1 MTSAAALDWITR
13 MLWVSLEVAGLPML
27 ILIAVAFVVSVL
39 QAATQVNDAA
49 VGFAPKLVAIIV
61 CMVAGGEWILDRLVD
76 FTTEI
81 FTALATVG
89 QGGGLP

>member
-1 MTSAAALDWITR
+1 MTTAAALDWITR
-13 MLWVSLEVAGLPML
+13 MLWVSLEVAGLPLL

-49 VGFAPKLVAIIV
+49 VGFAPKLVAIVV
-61 CMVAGGEWILDRLVD
+61 CLVAGGEWMLGRLVD

-81 FTALATVG
+81 ISALAAMG
-89 QGGGLP
+89 HGGLP